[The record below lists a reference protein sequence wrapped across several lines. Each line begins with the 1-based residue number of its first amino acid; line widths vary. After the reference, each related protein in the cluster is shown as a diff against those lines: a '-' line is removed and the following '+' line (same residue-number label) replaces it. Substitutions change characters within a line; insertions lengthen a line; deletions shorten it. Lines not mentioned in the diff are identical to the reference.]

1 MTAIGTGE
9 KRSYYILVKES
20 RVEKP
25 LNEIMEKIGSDPL
38 YYSEEPNFKGIF
50 PTDYENHVDRVVSGK
65 YDIDIVYTANRIV
78 LIVRA
83 PKEQQENFKNLMLA
97 YSRLEE

>member
-1 MTAIGTGE
+1 MTAIGTMDE
-9 KRSYYILVKES
+9 NRHYYILVKEPL
-20 RVEKP
+20 VEKP

-38 YYSEEPNFKGIF
+38 YYGEGNSPAEYK
-50 PTDYENHVDRVVSGK
+50 NHVERIISGK
-65 YDIDIVYTANRIV
+65 YDIDIVYTTNRIV

-97 YSRLEE
+97 YSKLEE

>member
-9 KRSYYILVKES
+9 KRSYYILVKEPL
-20 RVEKP
+20 VEKP

-38 YYSEEPNFKGIF
+38 YYGEGDS
-50 PTDYENHVDRVVSGK
+50 PTDSENRIDHIIAGK
-65 YDIDIVYTANRIV
+65 YDIDVVYTANRIA

-97 YSRLEE
+97 YSKLEE

>member
-1 MTAIGTGE
+1 MTAVGRGE
-9 KRSYYILVKES
+9 KRSYYILIKES
-20 RVEKP
+20 LVEKP
-25 LNEIMEKIGSDPL
+25 LNEIMEKIGLDPL
-38 YYSEEPNFKGIF
+38 YYSN
-50 PTDYENHVDRVVSGK
+50 ENEGDDPIGYNNNVQHRIAGK

-97 YSRLEE
+97 YSKLEE

>member
-9 KRSYYILVKES
+9 KRSYYILIKEPI
-20 RVEKP
+20 VEKP

-38 YYSEEPNFKGIF
+38 YYGEGDS
-50 PTDYENHVDRVVSGK
+50 PTDSENRIDHIVTGK
-65 YDIDIVYTANRIV
+65 YDIDVVYTANRIA

-83 PKEQQENFKNLMLA
+83 PKEQQENFKNLILA
-97 YSRLEE
+97 YSKFKK